1 VNDGATAMPAP
12 GPPRD
17 AAIPQ
22 AVERTLDNGLR
33 VVAFEQRNLPLIAA
47 QLLVDCGGAAEREE
61 EAGLSA
67 MVAALLTQ
75 GTTRRSATEIAA
87 AIDALG
93 ARLDAG
99 SGYDAS
105 VVSVSATTPAFGQA
119 FALLNEIVRA
129 PAFVSREVERVR
141 TKSLSDLSL
150 TYANPNALA
159 RLVAYRV
166 AYAGAP
172 YGHPLAGTAA
182 TLASLERD
190 RVAWFHERFYRPDDA
205 TLVIG
210 GDLTLDEA
218 FALAER
224 ELGGWHAPGSARCTV
239 PDAAFPA
246 ARPRVVIVDKPE
258 SGRTALSVGRVTI
271 PRRSPDYAAAVVANA
286 VLSGYSGRIN
296 QEIRV
301 KRGLSYSASTSL
313 PARRL
318 PALFSASTLIDHG
331 RAVEATEVTLATL
344 RSLVDAPARDDDLV
358 SRKATVTGGFYRGI
372 ETIDG
377 IASALAEHVLFDVPL
392 DELSRFPARIAAVD
406 AAVVRSFAARWLVED
421 LFVVL
426 VGDASRFAGELA
438 QTHDVRII
446 PGDGLDL
453 GSPTLE
459 AGALTAPRLIDRDAV
474 G

>member
-1 VNDGATAMPAP
+1 
-12 GPPRD
+12 
-17 AAIPQ
+17 
-22 AVERTLDNGLR
+22 
-33 VVAFEQRNLPLIAA
+33 
-47 QLLVDCGGAAEREE
+47 
-61 EAGLSA
+61 
-67 MVAALLTQ
+67 
-75 GTTRRSATEIAA
+75 
-87 AIDALG
+87 
-93 ARLDAG
+93 
-99 SGYDAS
+99 
-105 VVSVSATTPAFGQA
+105 
-119 FALLNEIVRA
+119 
-129 PAFVSREVERVR
+129 
-141 TKSLSDLSL
+141 
-150 TYANPNALA
+150 
-159 RLVAYRV
+159 
-166 AYAGAP
+166 
-172 YGHPLAGTAA
+172 
-182 TLASLERD
+182 
-190 RVAWFHERFYRPDDA
+190 
-205 TLVIG
+205 
-210 GDLTLDEA
+210 
-218 FALAER
+218 
-224 ELGGWHAPGSARCTV
+224 V
-239 PDAAFPA
+239 PDAALPA
-246 ARPRVVIVDKPE
+246 ARPRVVIVEKPE

-271 PRRSPDYAAAVVANA
+271 PRRSPDYAAGVVANA

-301 KRGLSYSASTSL
+301 KRGLSYGASTSL

-344 RSLVDAPARDDDLV
+344 RSLVDAPARDDDLI

-377 IASALAEHVLFDVPL
+377 IASALAEHILFEVPL

-406 AAVVRSFAARWLVED
+406 AAAVRSFAARWLVED

-459 AGALTAPRLIDRDAV
+459 AGELTAPRLIDRDAV